1 MSHVPTDLAAE
12 FPDDTGT
19 IAKLRASNAH
29 FVKVLDS
36 LASVNREIGRIEAE
50 LEPTSDETLEDFK
63 KQRLAFLDEIGAM
76 IAAARG

>member
-12 FPDDTGT
+12 FPDDADA
-19 IAKLRASNAH
+19 IAQLKASNAH
-29 FVKVLDS
+29 FVKVLES
-36 LASVNREIGRIEAE
+36 LAAVNREIGRIEAE

-76 IAAARG
+76 IAAARS